1 MDSSWTIS
9 SNKKAG
15 TGDNW
20 NPMDHIL
27 NTENYMNNHHEYH
40 DEVSIPMAY
49 GPEHAHNALSHSE
62 MTIF

>member
-1 MDSSWTIS
+1 
-9 SNKKAG
+9 
-15 TGDNW
+15 
-20 NPMDHIL
+20 MDHIL